1 MISSSS
7 ILRTMNCFL
16 AKSFELARKLH
27 TTTLNPEPAIIA
39 NKKRISRDEKL
50 GITEKHHARE
60 HVILSLD
67 EIMYFLNTAKQDE
80 PDFFII
86 FLLAITCGLRISE
99 AIGIKKV
106 TYSGKK
112 KHYLFK
118 DS

>member
-1 MISSSS
+1 MS
-7 ILRTMNCFL
+7 CFL
-16 AKSFELARKLH
+16 TKSFEFARKLH

-50 GITEKHHARE
+50 GIIEKHHART
-60 HVILSLD
+60 HVILSLE
-67 EIMYFLNTAKQDE
+67 EIMDFLNTAKQEE